1 MKKVTLPIAEESF
14 PSNLLRPTPVSMSL
28 LNCEIYQRGRVSR
41 VADTELLLLIVHLNP
56 NTRFNSWCRMSQA
69 QRVGECL
76 GLLTR
81 NSYQRSYT
89 SIRPPGLIPG
99 VG

>member
-41 VADTELLLLIVHLNP
+41 VADTELIATTERTPQSDHQVQFLV
-56 NTRFNSWCRMSQA
+56 
-69 QRVGECL
+69 
-76 GLLTR
+76 
-81 NSYQRSYT
+81 
-89 SIRPPGLIPG
+89 
-99 VG
+99 